1 MGFRFQKRIK
11 IAPGVRLNLSKS
23 GVSVSSGIR
32 GATVNFSRRGTRAT
46 LGLPGTGLSYST
58 KIGSK
63 RRSKRGKATT
73 EKQVSK
79 VRRADVKAKAK
90 QIANARKQSEAR
102 VREHESSIQTLLGG
116 WRNQLVHVDRDS
128 YVAAAAIRPFKSS
141 NPPPKKLSASQIKTG
156 LRRVLEKE
164 ILLHNP
170 VPFVFYLVA
179 GTVSLVF
186 AVLLCLLLSGF
197 FALVL
202 FCLLYT
208 SPSPRD

>member
-79 VRRADVKAKAK
+79 VRRADVKA
-90 QIANARKQSEAR
+90 
-102 VREHESSIQTLLGG
+102 
-116 WRNQLVHVDRDS
+116 
-128 YVAAAAIRPFKSS
+128 
-141 NPPPKKLSASQIKTG
+141 LSLIH
-156 LRRVLEKE
+156 
-164 ILLHNP
+164 I
-170 VPFVFYLVA
+170 
-179 GTVSLVF
+179 
-186 AVLLCLLLSGF
+186 
-197 FALVL
+197 
-202 FCLLYT
+202 
-208 SPSPRD
+208 